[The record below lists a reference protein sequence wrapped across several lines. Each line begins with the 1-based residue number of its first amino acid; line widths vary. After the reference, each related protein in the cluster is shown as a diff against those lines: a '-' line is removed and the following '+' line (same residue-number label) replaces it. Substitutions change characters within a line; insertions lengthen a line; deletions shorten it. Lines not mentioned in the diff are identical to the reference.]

1 MSTYCTRDEEHHL
14 PPPPLLL
21 TLRLKESLS
30 SKVIVSAL
38 AITGT
43 MLTQLCSRFMNS
55 TSRGFR
61 LGVEGAE
68 REKER
73 ERRRSREREGRGGQ
87 GREGE
92 GEGEERE
99 QEIITTQE

>member
-1 MSTYCTRDEEHHL
+1 MNICLHTVHLKSITLL
-14 PPPPLLL
+14 PPPLL

-43 MLTQLCSRFMNS
+43 MLTQLCNRFMNS

-61 LGVEGAE
+61 LGIEGA
-68 REKER
+68 
-73 ERRRSREREGRGGQ
+73 
-87 GREGE
+87 REGE
-92 GEGEERE
+92 GEGEEE
-99 QEIITTQE
+99 G